1 MTKDTSRGDEGHI
14 EGLTAA
20 RRATGDG
27 YRRARD
33 RDATG
38 VERASTTGAATGA
51 RAVDARERVDARDGG

>member
-1 MTKDTSRGDEGHI
+1 MKHRGV
-14 EGLTAA
+14 TAG

-38 VERASTTGAATGA
+38 VERASTTGAATRV
-51 RAVDARERVDARDGG
+51 RAVDARDGG